1 MKKYLVV
8 LAALALSGCAYSQ
21 FQASYLDEYANHDC
35 QDLAKER
42 IYAKAERGRI
52 REETQYSRDT
62 ISGHSVGSASGP
74 LANLKV
80 SYYPG
85 YQKARMRN
93 HARKQAIGQLQ
104 DSQGCRKNKAATN
117 S

>member
-1 MKKYLVV
+1 MKKYVV
-8 LAALALSGCAYSQ
+8 LLAALALSGCAYSQ

-42 IYAKAERGRI
+42 IYAKAELGRI
-52 REETQYSRDT
+52 REE
-62 ISGHSVGSASGP
+62 GHFSIEALDGPAGSEG
-74 LANLKV
+74 V
-80 SYYPG
+80 YYPG

-93 HARKQAIGQLQ
+93 HARKQVIRQLQ
-104 DSQGCRKNKAATN
+104 DSQGCRNKKAATN